1 MRYRVWI
8 IGRPDT
14 EKVVNVPD
22 KGEGRT
28 DDERI
33 RGHAIKTIYFSP
45 SDYERLI
52 YERALPK

>member
-8 IGRPDT
+8 IGRPET
-14 EKVVNVPD
+14 ERVVNVPS
-22 KGEGRT
+22 GGAGRI

-45 SDYERLI
+45 SEYERLV
-52 YERALPK
+52 YERELPK